1 MPTPTGTRRHPR
13 YETSSP
19 VKLIPPQ
26 GEPIS
31 GTMLNV
37 SRWGMLVA
45 IPVELD
51 LTWIYQIEVSDSRGV
66 FRLHGEALRLHLP
79 RRSASGTDA
88 LFKVGFEFVGM
99 DAAAGQRLDQLLAEL
114 SASPPGV
121 HTEPCR

>member
-1 MPTPTGTRRHPR
+1 MPSPTGTRRHPR

-26 GEPIS
+26 GEPVS

-37 SRWGMLVA
+37 SRGGMLVA

-51 LTWIYQIEVSDSRGV
+51 LNWIYQIEVSDSHGV

-99 DAAAGQRLDQLLAEL
+99 DTAAGQRLDQLLADM
-114 SASPPGV
+114 SG
-121 HTEPCR
+121 